1 MYCGVFEK
9 LTCAY
14 YCISK
19 LHSKPCYITTLYKTL
34 CLDALYQGI
43 KSGIHP
49 ENLVSHICKTSF
61 RSRLIDH
68 LFQNV
73 VFLPLV
79 HQLIFAVS
87 HFCLLSSFLFTL
99 PSYLYIHWLGNHN
112 SYCQLQ
118 RPHIMYLNILQ
129 TYVEVCEDK
138 LFPFTTWR
146 EMFVLIARYRL
157 AGLKIIICIKINRLL
172 ILNFEARLLCML
184 ATVFCREISVVDR
197 IFFSNP
203 RNTELVISSI
213 HANLK
218 SGIAGILWIWS
229 PDFTNNFTLPNAK
242 QFYTWGSLYFSLALP
257 VMTCYLC
264 MACFTLYLQHF
275 IRTGN

>member
-1 MYCGVFEK
+1 MWVFEK

-34 CLDALYQGI
+34 CLNALYQGFKFEFFSSI
-43 KSGIHP
+43 QRDASNLKSGIHP

-73 VFLPLV
+73 VFLPLNCSSINIILLC
-79 HQLIFAVS
+79 LIFCS
-87 HFCLLSSFLFTL
+87 LSSYLFTL
-99 PSYLYIHWLGNHN
+99 PSYFNIHSLAGKPQ
-112 SYCQLQ
+112 QLL
-118 RPHIMYLNILQ
+118 PITAAPYNVHVLYLNILQ
-129 TYVEVCEDK
+129 TYVEVCEDE
-138 LFPFTTWR
+138 LFPFTAWR
-146 EMFVLIARYRL
+146 EMYVLIARYRL

-203 RNTELVISSI
+203 GNTELVISSI

-218 SGIAGILWIWS
+218 SGIAGIL
-229 PDFTNNFTLPNAK
+229 
-242 QFYTWGSLYFSLALP
+242 
-257 VMTCYLC
+257 
-264 MACFTLYLQHF
+264 
-275 IRTGN
+275 